1 MRRAPLAALLFAVG
15 GCTAH
20 GRDPSVTPPSIG
32 VLVQATAGRC
42 TTVVTGSVPRRVCV
56 PGGKGA
62 APADTSTPDT
72 ARATR

>member
-1 MRRAPLAALLFAVG
+1 MRRAPLAALLLLVG
-15 GCTAH
+15 GCTVH
-20 GRDPSVTPPSIG
+20 GRDPSATRPSIG
-32 VLVQATAGRC
+32 VLVQASAGRC
-42 TTVVTGSVPRRVCV
+42 TTVLTRSVPRRVCA